1 MRNGSGRKSSSYG
14 ARCTVTIDRNEHLIA
29 IGRVS
34 GPVIVLVTALAF
46 YLWYTDRIGGLA
58 ALGLMLLGPILGV
71 AVGLLI
77 SHGSTTVGRA
87 LTNTITAN
95 LNIPP
100 APSFSY
106 QESLVARGE
115 VELAREAYEAHLAEN
130 PADLDARLALAALW
144 RNELDDPA
152 KAIELYLTIRQ
163 MGPSSPQE
171 FTIGNALIDLY
182 RATGQRGREMAE
194 LARFADRFA
203 GTEAGGRARE
213 ALRRLKAG

>member
-1 MRNGSGRKSSSYG
+1 M
-14 ARCTVTIDRNEHLIA
+14 TIDRNEHLIA

-152 KAIELYLTIRQ
+152 KAIELYLTIRR